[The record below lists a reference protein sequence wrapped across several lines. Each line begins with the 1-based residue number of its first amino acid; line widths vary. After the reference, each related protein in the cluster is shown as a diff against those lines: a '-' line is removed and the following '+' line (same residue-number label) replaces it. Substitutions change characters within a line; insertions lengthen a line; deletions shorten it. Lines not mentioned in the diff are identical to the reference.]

1 MKMFRILA
9 AVAVIV
15 LSVNSAFAA
24 TKTWINLASPG
35 NGDWNYA
42 GTNWNPGAASFAV
55 GDTAQFIG
63 GSGVATQNIFV
74 GTAGVP
80 ANITIGGLTIFGGYG
95 TTYNFSGGDI
105 QGPTASVN
113 MSQDNT
119 GNFYR
124 DASYLF
130 GGGTNVNQA
139 NSSGNIRFSPPTA
152 TGPIQFGTGAIKIGG
167 NGRFYFEPGAV
178 GAVLNNNFTVAAG
191 GGTLSGNT
199 KAAFNGTVTMNASSG
214 ALSLSGRNIFS
225 GLTFNVT
232 GNPVIDIPVH
242 YDSNSWGKFD
252 GQINGGG
259 VADVTIRTGGAGSPT
274 DYYGELT
281 GAGGWNVKN
290 VNFTGASGI
299 TIVPNSAT
307 YFSGVAANGG
317 KVYVQEGIVAPS
329 TGNNGNGTSKTGTY
343 NVSVDHV
350 VNAQLRAATINV
362 NSGATVYGTG
372 LLYTNLVDVKTG
384 GALAPGQS
392 AGTLN
397 VNGGIN
403 LRSGSSLEI
412 EIGGLTVGTQY
423 DRVAATGSAIIGS
436 ALDVSF
442 INGFENLIS
451 SSDTFTILT
460 ASGVTGSFSN
470 LIDGRVAVGGLGT
483 FLVTFNSNNITL
495 SNFQLPPA
503 PEPSTAMLLG
513 LGMIGL
519 VARQRRKSRG

>member
-1 MKMFRILA
+1 MKMQILA
-9 AVAVIV
+9 VVAVV
-15 LSVNSAFAA
+15 ALSVNSAFAA

-42 GTNWNPGAASFAV
+42 GSNWNPGATSFAF

-63 GSGVATQNIFV
+63 GGGVATQNIFV

-80 ANITIGGLTIFGGYG
+80 SDITIGGLTIFGGYG

-105 QGPTASVN
+105 QGATASVN

-124 DASYLF
+124 DASYTF

-139 NSSGNIRFSPPTA
+139 NSGGNIRFSPPTA
-152 TGPIQFGTGAIKIGG
+152 TGPIQFGTGPIKIGG
-167 NGRFYFEPGAV
+167 GGRFYFEPGAA
-178 GAVLNNNFTVAAG
+178 GAVLNNSFIVAAG
-191 GGTLSGNT
+191 GGTLAGNAN
-199 KAAFNGTVTMNASSG
+199 AAFNGSVTMNGSSG
-214 ALSLSGRNIFS
+214 TLSLSGRNIFS

-232 GNPVIDIPVH
+232 GNPVIDIPVS
-242 YDSNSWGKFD
+242 YDSNGWSKFN

-259 VADVTIRTGGAGSPT
+259 VASVTIQTGGAGSPT

-307 YFSGVAANGG
+307 FFSGVAANGG
-317 KVYVQEGIVAPS
+317 KVYVQQGIVAPS

-350 VNAQLRAATINV
+350 INAQLRAATINV
-362 NSGATVYGTG
+362 NGSATLYGTG

-397 VNGGIN
+397 VNGGVN
-403 LRSGSSLEI
+403 LNSGSALEI

-423 DRVAATGSAIIGS
+423 DQLAVTGSAIINS
-436 ALDVSF
+436 SLDVSF
-442 INGFENLIS
+442 INGFEDSIS
-451 SSDTFTILT
+451 SSDIFTILT
-460 ASGVTGSFSN
+460 ASSVTGSFSN

-483 FLVTFNSNNITL
+483 FLVTMNSNSVTL
-495 SNFQLPPA
+495 SDFQLPPA

-513 LGMIGL
+513 LGMVGL
-519 VARQRRKSRG
+519 AARRRRKSRG